1 MRFISASG
9 IGGVGRALLGPPVS
23 AVVCRGDHI
32 MRTKLHTLLALGAA
46 VLLATSA
53 LAGQAKP
60 AAKPASPAAAPA
72 AQVRYVPPIRGEAVV
87 NMSKPVTKRLKDEI
101 ITTFKVQNPSTTG
114 SIAGLKVS
122 EFWYDAGGNPVSGDE
137 FRYRK
142 PLMPGEVIDVELRSP
157 INPKMKNSQY
167 KFEQAN
173 GAVKPKVVAK
183 F

>member
-9 IGGVGRALLGPPVS
+9 LGGAGLALSGPRRS

-32 MRTKLHTLLALGAA
+32 MSMKFHSLLVLGAA

-60 AAKPASPAAAPA
+60 AAKPAAPAAAQA
-72 AQVRYVPPIRGEAVV
+72 KYVPPIRGEAAV

-142 PLMPGEVIDVELRSP
+142 PLMPGEVIDIELRSP
-157 INPKMKNSQY
+157 INPNMKNSQY

>member
-1 MRFISASG
+1 MSKKFNT
-9 IGGVGRALLGPPVS
+9 
-23 AVVCRGDHI
+23 VV
-32 MRTKLHTLLALGAA
+32 ALGAS

-60 AAKPASPAAAPA
+60 AAKPATPAPQAAPA
-72 AQVRYVPPIRGEAVV
+72 AQAKFVPPIRGEATL
-87 NMSKPVTKRLKDEI
+87 NMTKPATKRLKDEVV
-101 ITTFKVQNPSTTG
+101 TTFKVKNPSTTG
-114 SIAGLKVS
+114 SIAGLKIS

-157 INPKMKNSQY
+157 VNEKMKSSQY
-167 KFEQAN
+167 KFEQQN
-173 GAVKPKVVAK
+173 GGVKPTVVAK

>member
-1 MRFISASG
+1 MR
-9 IGGVGRALLGPPVS
+9 VKTVS
-23 AVVCRGDHI
+23 
-32 MRTKLHTLLALGAA
+32 LLAVAA
-46 VLLATSA
+46 VALMSTGV

-60 AAKPASPAAAPA
+60 ATPATPATPAAPA
-72 AQVRYVPPIRGEAVV
+72 RFVPPIRGEAEV
-87 NMSKPVTKRLKDEI
+87 NMTKPVTRRTKDEI
-101 ITTFKVQNPSTTG
+101 VTTFKVKNISEKG

-122 EFWYDAGGNPVSGDE
+122 EFWYDKGGNPVSGDE

-157 INPKMKNSQY
+157 VNPKMASSQY

-183 F
+183 L

>member
-1 MRFISASG
+1 MTS
-9 IGGVGRALLGPPVS
+9 
-23 AVVCRGDHI
+23 
-32 MRTKLHTLLALGAA
+32 KLHTLLALGAS

-60 AAKPASPAAAPA
+60 AAPA
-72 AQVRYVPPIRGEAVV
+72 AQAPPAAPVKFIPPIRGEAPVS
-87 NMSKPVTKRLKDEI
+87 MTKPITTRTKDEI
-101 ITTFKVQNPSTTG
+101 VTKFKVKNPSATG
-114 SIAGLKVS
+114 SIAGLKIS
-122 EFWYDAGGNPVSGDE
+122 EFWYDKGGNPVSGDE

-142 PLMPGEVIDVELRSP
+142 PLLPGEVIDIELRSP
-157 INPKMKNSQY
+157 VNPKMASSQY

>member
-1 MRFISASG
+1 MSI
-9 IGGVGRALLGPPVS
+9 
-23 AVVCRGDHI
+23 
-32 MRTKLHTLLALGAA
+32 KLHSLVALGAA

-60 AAKPASPAAAPA
+60 AAPATPAQAAPA
-72 AQVRYVPPIRGEAVV
+72 APAKFVPSIRGEAPVS
-87 NMSKPVTKRLKDEI
+87 MTKPVVKRLNGEI
-101 ITTFKVQNPSTTG
+101 VTTFKVKNPSTTG
-114 SIAGLKVS
+114 SIAGLKIS
-122 EFWYDAGGNPVSGDE
+122 EFWYDASGNPVSGDE

-157 INPKMKNSQY
+157 VNPKMASSQY

-173 GAVKPKVVAK
+173 GNVKPTVVAK